1 MLLFSFLLF
10 FFCESTVSF
19 LTTQEQVSI
28 LYTYLETTA
37 VTVEENLSP
46 LQLVATPDY
55 PVAEG
60 QRVTMHCSAFTM
72 PASVSWSWQRLEN
85 QTWQQVATGRDL
97 TLTEPEQSGLYRCHA
112 ESRLSQTS
120 MSPTHN
126 VYIISIRAT
135 VGEKLGI
142 AAFILS
148 LLALIINLAILFWL
162 SWQRFS
168 GMLTASN
175 TAAKGLSGAEK
186 PPKGCLP
193 QTDGDVYM
201 NYVNTNQAYSD
212 LDPAKMTGDNV
223 YASLS

>member
-10 FFCESTVSF
+10 FFCEST
-19 LTTQEQVSI
+19 
-28 LYTYLETTA
+28 
-37 VTVEENLSP
+37 ENLSP

-135 VGEKLGI
+135 
-142 AAFILS
+142 
-148 LLALIINLAILFWL
+148 
-162 SWQRFS
+162 
-168 GMLTASN
+168 
-175 TAAKGLSGAEK
+175 
-186 PPKGCLP
+186 
-193 QTDGDVYM
+193 
-201 NYVNTNQAYSD
+201 
-212 LDPAKMTGDNV
+212 
-223 YASLS
+223 